1 MIAPNEKLTDEQK
14 KRVGY
19 FVLHQNSW
27 WLVNEK
33 LPDMLE
39 INGTTKTSI
48 PIGGKVELTDG
59 KQILLERG
67 DGGRLVVV
75 QMVEA

>member
-1 MIAPNEKLTDEQK
+1 MFSVSLTDEQK

-19 FVLHQNSW
+19 FVLHNGSW

-33 LPDMLE
+33 LPDLLE
-39 INGTTKTSI
+39 INGATKTPI
-48 PIGGKVELTDG
+48 PVGDKVELTDG
-59 KQILLERG
+59 KQILLEKG